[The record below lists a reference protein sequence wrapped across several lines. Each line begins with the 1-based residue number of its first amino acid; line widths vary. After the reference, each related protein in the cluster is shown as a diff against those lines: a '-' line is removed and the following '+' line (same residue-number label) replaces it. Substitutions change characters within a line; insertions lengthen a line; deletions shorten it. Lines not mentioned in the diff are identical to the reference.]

1 MTVRGYAI
9 AAGGAVLLWA
19 SSFGA
24 GYWQGQRT
32 VEARATQAETQAFEA
47 KGRADIHAKQ
57 ARAADEA
64 ADKDAT
70 LKAVADAEAARL
82 RSVVAKLRAQ
92 TPVAVLPAH
101 VADAPIERPAPSTLE
116 QAKDELIEA
125 QERRAQADNRL
136 IQSLTAARDAYKA
149 RSEALESESL
159 NLRAALE
166 AQKGLVKAS
175 ELKGFLR
182 GFAYGGALGAV
193 GGGVAV
199 WRIK

>member
-1 MTVRGYAI
+1 VAL
-9 AAGGAVLLWA
+9 AVLAAAYGL
-19 SSFGA
+19 
-24 GYWQGQRT
+24 GYTSGQRT
-32 VEARATQAETQAFEA
+32 AETRATQAETQAFEA
-47 KGRADIHAKQ
+47 EGRADVHAKQ

-64 ADKDAT
+64 ADKDAA
-70 LKAVADAEAARL
+70 LKAGADAEAARL
-82 RSVVAKLRAQ
+82 RSVVATLRAQ

-149 RSEALESESL
+149 RSEALAEESL

-166 AQKGLVKAS
+166 AQKGLVKAA